1 MAVSRRVF
9 VKTGGLALFSLGMD
23 PLFLGRA
30 AYSLPLPRSAAT
42 AQPVLVCLFMRG
54 AVDGLN
60 VIVPH
65 GDPLYYS
72 ERPRIAVP
80 KADLVDLDG
89 HFGLHPR
96 LAALKPLWDNK
107 SLAAV
112 HAIGSPE
119 STRSHFDAQDYM
131 ESGTPGVKATNDGW
145 VNRWCQHDVDHASTP
160 FRAVAF
166 GPQLPRTLAGTAP
179 TLAIDDLQA
188 FGLRIPQAR
197 VRDRLTRAFE
207 SLYEGAQTGLLAT
220 SGHESFEAIR
230 MLQQADPLQY
240 QPANDA
246 RYPRGVL
253 GRSLL
258 QIAQLIKANVG
269 MRIAFLDATG
279 WDTHINQGSS
289 EGQLAGLLDELGA
302 ALVAFNTD
310 LGERMRDVV
319 LLTMSEFGRAVQENG
334 NSGTDHGHGTAMLVL
349 GGPVNGGRV
358 LGRWPTLD
366 LAARF
371 EGRDLAVTTDFR
383 DLFGEILARH
393 LGATDLS
400 AVFPGHPLTSA
411 NFLGAIR
418 G

>member
-1 MAVSRRVF
+1 
-9 VKTGGLALFSLGMD
+9 
-23 PLFLGRA
+23 
-30 AYSLPLPRSAAT
+30 
-42 AQPVLVCLFMRG
+42 VLVCLFMRG

-65 GDPLYYS
+65 GDPLYYR

-80 KADLVDLDG
+80 HADVVDLDG

-107 SLAAV
+107 TLAAV

-131 ESGTPGVKATNDGW
+131 ESGTPGVKVTTDGW
-145 VNRWCQHDVDHASTP
+145 LNRYCQHDVEHANTP

-166 GPQLPRTLAGTAP
+166 GPQLPRVLAGTAP
-179 TLAIDDLQA
+179 SLAIDDLQA
-188 FGLRIPQAR
+188 FGLRIPQQR

-207 SLYEGAQTGLLAT
+207 SLYEGAQTGLLAS
-220 SGHESFEAIR
+220 SGRESFEAIQL
-230 MLQQADPLQY
+230 LQQANPLQY
-240 QPANDA
+240 QPANGA
-246 RYPRGVL
+246 EYPRGRL

-269 MRIAFLDATG
+269 MRVAFLDATG
-279 WDTHINQGSS
+279 WDTHVNQGAS

-302 ALVAFNTD
+302 ALVAFSTD
-310 LGERMRDVV
+310 LGEGMRDVV

-358 LGRWPTLD
+358 LGTWPTLD
-366 LAARF
+366 PAARF

-393 LGATDLS
+393 LGASDLT
-400 AVFPGHPLTSA
+400 AVFPGHRLTPA

>member
-1 MAVSRRVF
+1 
-9 VKTGGLALFSLGMD
+9 
-23 PLFLGRA
+23 
-30 AYSLPLPRSAAT
+30 
-42 AQPVLVCLFMRG
+42 
-54 AVDGLN
+54 
-60 VIVPH
+60 VPH
-65 GDPLYYS
+65 GDPLYYR

-80 KADLVDLDG
+80 KADVVDLGG

-119 STRSHFDAQDYM
+119 ATRSHFDAQDYM
-131 ESGTPGVKATNDGW
+131 ESGTPGMKATDDGW
-145 VNRWCQHDVDHASTP
+145 LNRYCQHDVEHANTP

-166 GPQLPRTLAGTAP
+166 GPQLPRTLAGSAP
-179 TLAIDDLQA
+179 SLAIDDLQA

-220 SGHESFEAIR
+220 SGRESFEAIQL
-230 MLQQADPLQY
+230 LQQANPLQY
-240 QPANDA
+240 QPANGA
-246 RYPRGVL
+246 LYPRGRL

-258 QIAQLIKANVG
+258 QIAQLIKAKVG
-269 MRIAFLDATG
+269 LRVAFLDATG
-279 WDTHINQGSS
+279 WDTHVNQGAS
-289 EGQLAGLLDELGA
+289 EGQLAGLLVELGA

-310 LGERMRDVV
+310 LGEAMRDVV
-319 LLTMSEFGRAVQENG
+319 LLTMSEFGRAVRENG
-334 NSGTDHGHGTAMLVL
+334 NSGTDHGHATAMLVM

-358 LGRWPTLD
+358 LGTWPTLD
-366 LAARF
+366 PAARF

-400 AVFPGHPLTSA
+400 AVFPGHTATP
-411 NFLGAIR
+411 FPGAIR
-418 G
+418 A